1 MVEIENNGVLE
12 EFEATVAKE
21 DKVKL
26 IRVVSSKKKSVELEI
41 ELHYVGHAPETRHVT
56 IPSSNKLLIEKHLKE
71 IWAEEKPTETEVELP
86 AEIKTAP

>member
-1 MVEIENNGVLE
+1 LVEIENNGILDA
-12 EFEATVAKE
+12 FEPTKATANKVVPVRVINSKE
-21 DKVKL
+21 
-26 IRVVSSKKKSVELEI
+26 KSVELEI

-86 AEIKTAP
+86 AEIKIAP